1 MVVEKRLFF
10 NIVMIILAIV
20 LLSCRGSLTGNQTEM
35 IYVIDD
41 FGAVG
46 DGFVSDTEA
55 YLKAVEKAVESDAQT
70 IYLTEGKTY
79 FFDVTDMKN
88 LPGIS
93 IIGNGATIRLNG
105 AISFDISGLSRFR
118 LENLTIKSSYY
129 ENEDSLETQGSLFYS
144 DSTEAISVDIHDFRF
159 IGTAANNDSAVNR
172 YPKILELPKVTAGII
187 EDVHFENVGTCIS
200 LGEYSQ
206 NIALRNIE
214 GLNVQTLVYVR
225 EGSTLLTF
233 ENLNIENTLAQ
244 QATWISKNTT
254 AKENNGMDT
263 LLIESSPE
271 ASTKGLVLKNIR
283 GTNCVERVI
292 YCQGS
297 DVRAYDLFA
306 QDTGGFKFVGSAP
319 LKGISSNVEIFEA
332 TMIVTDNSLGGNST
346 LTQHYWID
354 DIAWHDVFIDNRRTD
369 RGSLGQV
376 FNIADGVGMV
386 TIDGLTVN
394 NMHSGS
400 PLILF
405 SGPSEGDVGTL
416 AMRNVIFKNMSSKNS
431 SEILWGFYNSDRVA
445 YAKGSVG
452 QLIIEDVRGA
462 TSPDLVADSD
472 FGRVIGDLSNKISA
486 IEISDVSL
494 SLAQYFPAIELK
506 RTDDTTN
513 IRKLEFSSVLDPDLS
528 SNEFDFSSASQKY
541 LTPNFKGAVQGEGLK
556 IAEVS
561 GSQLDLEFKND
572 SALNNRLTDCVEML
586 HATFNEMTSGSEW
599 TLPVNFTSGIFEI
612 DVETSLGGL
621 SARTVNGVLTNNLN
635 NNPDAT
641 TVAGA
646 ADKFSLAMATAADGS
661 IILKMKQGYP
671 DPIGVNITIKKI
683 Q

>member
-1 MVVEKRLFF
+1 M
-10 NIVMIILAIV
+10 
-20 LLSCRGSLTGNQTEM
+20 LLSCKGALSGNLSEV
-35 IYVIDD
+35 IYAIDD

-46 DGFVSDTEA
+46 DGVVSDTEA
-55 YLKAVEKAVESDAQT
+55 YLEAVEKAIATDEQT

-79 FFDVTDMKN
+79 FFDVTDIKK

-93 IIGNGATIRLNG
+93 IIGNGAKIRLNG
-105 AISFDISGLSRFR
+105 AISFDLSGLSRFR
-118 LENLTIKSSYY
+118 LEDLTIKSSYY
-129 ENEDSLETQGSLFYS
+129 EDEDTVESQGSLFYS
-144 DSTEAISVDIHDFRF
+144 ESSEAISVDIRDFSF
-159 IGTAANNDSAVNR
+159 IGTATNNDSTVSR
-172 YPKILELPKVTAGII
+172 YPKILELPRVTSGII

-200 LGEYSQ
+200 LGEYSR
-206 NIALRNIE
+206 NITLQNIE
-214 GLNVQTLVYVR
+214 GSNIQTLVYVR
-225 EGSTLLTF
+225 EGSTSLAF

-244 QATWISKNTT
+244 QATWISKNTD
-254 AKENNGMDT
+254 AEENNGMDT

-271 ASTKGLVLKNIR
+271 APTTGLILKNIR
-283 GTNCVERVI
+283 GTNCIERVI

-297 DVRAYDLFA
+297 DVKAYDLFA

-319 LKGISSNVEIFEA
+319 VVGVSSNVEIFGA

-354 DIAWHDVFIDNRRTD
+354 DVAWHDILIENRRTD

-376 FNIADGVGMV
+376 FDIVDGVGMI

-416 AMRNVIFKNMSSKNS
+416 TMRNVIFQNMSSKNS
-431 SEILWGFYNSDRVA
+431 SEILWGFYNSDEVA

-452 QLIIEDVRGA
+452 KLIIEDVRGS
-462 TSPDLVADSD
+462 TSPELVADSD

-494 SLAQYFPAIELK
+494 SLTQHFPAIELD
-506 RTDDTTN
+506 RTDDTSN
-513 IRKLEFSSVLDPDLS
+513 IQKMEFSSVLDPALS

-541 LTPNFKGAVQGEGLK
+541 LTPNFRWAVQGEELK
-556 IAEVS
+556 LAGVG
-561 GSQLDLEFKND
+561 GSQLKLEIENE
-572 SALNNRLTDCVEML
+572 SASNKPLTDCVEML
-586 HATFNEMTSGSEW
+586 HATFQEMIYGSEW
-599 TLPVNFTSGIFEI
+599 TMPVNFASGIFEI
-612 DVETSLGGL
+612 EVETSLGSF
-621 SARTVNGVLTNNLN
+621 SARMVNGLLTNKSNT
-635 NNPDAT
+635 NPD
-641 TVAGA
+641 VLSAGA
-646 ADKFSLAMATAADGS
+646 ASDKVSLAMATIADGS
-661 IILKMKQGYP
+661 KILKLKQGYP
-671 DPIGVNITIKKI
+671 NPLGVNISIKKI

>member
-1 MVVEKRLFF
+1 VEKRLFF
-10 NIVMIILAIV
+10 NIVMIIFVIALI
-20 LLSCRGSLTGNQTEM
+20 SCRGSLTGNQTEM
-35 IYVIDD
+35 IYALDD
-41 FGAVG
+41 FGAEG
-46 DGFVSDTEA
+46 DGVVSDTEA
-55 YLKAVEKAVESDAQT
+55 YLKAVEKATATGAQT

-79 FFDVTDMKN
+79 FFDVTDIEE
-88 LPGIS
+88 LPGIG

-105 AISFDISGLSRFR
+105 AISFEISGLSRFR

-129 ENEDSLETQGSLFYS
+129 ENEDTLESQGSLFYS

-159 IGTAANNDSAVNR
+159 IGTAANDDSAVNR
-172 YPKILELPKVTAGII
+172 YPKILDLPQVTAGTI
-187 EDVHFENVGTCIS
+187 EDVHFDNVGTCIS
-200 LGEYSQ
+200 LGGYSR
-206 NIALRNIE
+206 NISLRNIE
-214 GLNVQTLVYVR
+214 GSNVQTLVYVR
-225 EGSTLLTF
+225 EGSTSLTF

-271 ASTKGLVLKNIR
+271 APTTGLVLKNIR

-319 LKGISSNVEIFEA
+319 SEGVSSNVEIFGA

-354 DIAWHDVFIDNRRTD
+354 DVVWHDVFIDNRRTD
-369 RGSLGQV
+369 QGSLGQV
-376 FNIADGVGMV
+376 FNIVDGVGMIM
-386 TIDGLTVN
+386 IDGLTVN

-405 SGPSEGDVGTL
+405 SGPSKGDVDTL
-416 AMRNVIFKNMSSKNS
+416 AMRNVIFQNMSSKNS

-445 YAKGSVG
+445 YSKGSVG
-452 QLIIEDVRGA
+452 HLIIENVRGS

-472 FGRVIGDLSNKISA
+472 FGRVLGDLSNKITS
-486 IEISDVSL
+486 IEVSDVSL
-494 SLAQYFPAIELK
+494 SLAQYFPAFELK
-506 RTDDTTN
+506 RTDDTSN
-513 IRKLEFSSVLDPDLS
+513 IRKLEFSSILDSALS

-541 LTPNFKGAVQGEGLK
+541 LTPNFKGSVQGAELK

-561 GSQLDLEFKND
+561 GTQLELDIQNE
-572 SALNNRLTDCVEML
+572 SALNKRLTDCVKSL
-586 HATFNEMTSGSEW
+586 HATFKEMRYGSEW
-599 TLPVNFTSGIFEI
+599 TLPVNFASGIFQIE
-612 DVETSLGGL
+612 VETSLGSF
-621 SARTVNGVLTNNLN
+621 SARMADGVLTERSNS
-635 NNPDAT
+635 NPDEL
-641 TVAGA
+641 TVASV
-646 ADKFSLAMATAADGS
+646 ADKFSIVRATNADGS

-671 DPIGVNITIKKI
+671 NPLGVNITIKKI

>member
-1 MVVEKRLFF
+1 MEKRLFL
-10 NIVMIILAIV
+10 NIVMIIFAIV
-20 LLSCRGSLTGNQTEM
+20 LLSCRGSLIGNQTEM
-35 IYVIDD
+35 IYAIDD

-46 DGFVSDTEA
+46 DGIVSDTEA
-55 YLKAVEKAVESDAQT
+55 YLKAVEKAIATDVQT

-79 FFDVTDMKN
+79 FFDVTDVED
-88 LPGIS
+88 LPGIG
-93 IIGNGATIRLNG
+93 IIGNGARIRLNG

-129 ENEDSLETQGSLFYS
+129 ENEDTLETQGSLFYS
-144 DSTEAISVDIHDFRF
+144 ESTEAISVDIQDFRF

-172 YPKILELPKVTAGII
+172 YPKVLELPKVTAGII

-200 LGEYSQ
+200 LGEYSR

-214 GLNVQTLVYVR
+214 GANVQTLVYVR
-225 EGSTLLTF
+225 EGSTSLTF

-271 ASTKGLVLKNIR
+271 APTKGLVLTNIR

-319 LKGISSNVEIFEA
+319 LDGISSNVEIFGA
-332 TMIVTDNSLGGNST
+332 KMIVTDNSLGGNST
-346 LTQHYWID
+346 LMQHYWID
-354 DIAWHDVFIDNRRTD
+354 DVAWHDIFIDNRRTD
-369 RGSLGQV
+369 WGSLGQV
-376 FNIADGVGMV
+376 FNIVDGVGMI

-405 SGPSEGDVGTL
+405 SGLSEGDVGTL
-416 AMRNVIFKNMSSKNS
+416 ELRNVIFQNMSSKNS

-452 QLIIEDVRGA
+452 QLIIEDVRGE

-472 FGRVIGDLSNKISA
+472 FGRVMGDLSNKISA
-486 IEISDVSL
+486 IEISNVSL
-494 SLAQYFPAIELK
+494 SLAQHFPAIELN
-506 RTDDTTN
+506 RTDDTSN
-513 IRKLEFSSVLDPDLS
+513 IRKLEFSSVLDPALS

-541 LTPNFKGAVQGEGLK
+541 LTPNFKGSVQGEELK

-561 GSQLDLEFKND
+561 GSQLDLEFRER
-572 SALNNRLTDCVEML
+572 NRVE
-586 HATFNEMTSGSEW
+586 
-599 TLPVNFTSGIFEI
+599 
-612 DVETSLGGL
+612 
-621 SARTVNGVLTNNLN
+621 
-635 NNPDAT
+635 
-641 TVAGA
+641 
-646 ADKFSLAMATAADGS
+646 
-661 IILKMKQGYP
+661 
-671 DPIGVNITIKKI
+671 
-683 Q
+683 